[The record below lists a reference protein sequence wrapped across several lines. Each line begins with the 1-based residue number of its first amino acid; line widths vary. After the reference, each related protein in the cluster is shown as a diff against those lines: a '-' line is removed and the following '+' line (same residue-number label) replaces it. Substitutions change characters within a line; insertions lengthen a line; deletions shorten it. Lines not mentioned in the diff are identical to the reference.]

1 MSTHSFQIHLDH
13 MMKKVDALIPF
24 PCFRDKTLAFR
35 FHACK
40 MLMSGIESTTK
51 EIDAQL
57 AQEIRNRTEE
67 HLALHYEGLVKDNDN
82 QLKHKFFETFEFYKN
97 IYNCEEK
104 MLEWK
109 KLKYDLKRYKK
120 FETLYNKLKK
130 MDFKGYEE
138 KFNKERERK
147 RGIV

>member
-1 MSTHSFQIHLDH
+1 MVTYLLYST
-13 MMKKVDALIPF
+13 K
-24 PCFRDKTLAFR
+24 
-35 FHACK
+35 
-40 MLMSGIESTTK
+40 
-51 EIDAQL
+51 
-57 AQEIRNRTEE
+57 EIRNRTEE
-67 HLALHYEGLVKDNDN
+67 YLALHYEGLVKDNDN
-82 QLKHKFFETFEFYKN
+82 QLKQKFFETFEFYKN

-138 KFNKERERK
+138 KFKEVIKRK
-147 RGIV
+147 REIV